1 MTSKIKIIIVSN
13 CQSLPF
19 KRDRSITRS
28 RSRDSMLM
36 GLSDIEGDNEVTKKL
51 KNHMRKANA
60 DLNLLPTLK
69 ETTEEAEE
77 SKVRFLKI

>member
-1 MTSKIKIIIVSN
+1 MIKKIKFIIISIWRF
-13 CQSLPF
+13 LPY

-36 GLSDIEGDNEVTKKL
+36 GLSDIEGDNDVTKKL

-60 DLNLLPTLK
+60 DLNMLPTLK

-77 SKVRFLKI
+77 SKVRF

>member
-1 MTSKIKIIIVSN
+1 MIFEIKIITVSN
-13 CQSLPF
+13 WQSLTYN
-19 KRDRSITRS
+19 RDRSITRS

-36 GLSDIEGDNEVTKKL
+36 GLSDIEGDNDVTKKL

-60 DLNLLPTLK
+60 DLNMLPTLK

-77 SKVRFLKI
+77 SKVRF